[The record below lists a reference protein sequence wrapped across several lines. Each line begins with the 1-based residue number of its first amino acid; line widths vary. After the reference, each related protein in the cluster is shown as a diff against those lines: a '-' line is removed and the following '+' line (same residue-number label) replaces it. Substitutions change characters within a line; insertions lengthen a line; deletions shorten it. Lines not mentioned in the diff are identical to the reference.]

1 MKENGM
7 ANSMDLLFIH
17 TALLT
22 LLVFWLRPL
31 EKKSII
37 SEITDKNGWM
47 LILGVT
53 ISGSEY
59 ILVNIYN
66 ANIESEQ
73 LKVLNDLS
81 ELTG

>member
-1 MKENGM
+1 M

-66 ANIESEQ
+66 ENIESEQ